1 MNQRLVAACV
11 AIPLVL
17 GLLVYAGLA
26 RLPYATYKPGG
37 TLDVLGEDEN
47 DAEIVQ
53 VVGRKTYRDDD
64 GELRMTTVAVSPPQ
78 PRGERGLSVVELIG
92 TWLDRDDAVY
102 PYLAVHPDEETEES
116 SRREGAQQ
124 MASSQDFA
132 VRVALTELGYD
143 VPQVLKV
150 ASVTADAPADG
161 VLRADDRLL
170 AVNGTSISSDP
181 EVSDDEELRTLIGEA
196 PPGEALRL
204 RIVRDDKERTVSVT
218 PVEEDGRQIIGIV
231 PGFDYDFPV
240 EVAIN
245 ISPDIGGPSA
255 GLMFSL
261 AVYDTLTPDSLA
273 GDHVVAGTGE
283 ISPDGV
289 VGPIGGIQ
297 QKIAGARQTGAD
309 LFLVPEDNCP
319 DALGADNGDMRLVMA
334 TTMHDA
340 RLALEDYAEDAD
352 ADLPSCEDAD
362 NDSDDAGAAQ

>member
-11 AIPLVL
+11 ALPLVF
-17 GLLVYAGLA
+17 GLLIYAGLA

-37 TLDVLGEDEN
+37 TLDVLGEDDNE
-47 DAEIVQ
+47 AEIVQ
-53 VVGRKTYRDDD
+53 VLGHKTFRDDD

-78 PRGERGLSVVELIG
+78 PKDARGLSLVELLG
-92 TWLDRDDAVY
+92 TWLDSDDAVY
-102 PYLAVHPDEETEES
+102 PYLAVHPDDETEES
-116 SRREGAQQ
+116 SRREGAAQ

-132 VRVALTELGYD
+132 VRVALVELGYD

-150 ASVTADAPADG
+150 ASITEDAPADG
-161 VLRADDRLL
+161 VLQVDDRLL
-170 AVNGTSISSDP
+170 AVNGTSVSADP
-181 EVSDDEELRTLIGEA
+181 EVSDDEELRTLIGAA
-196 PPGEALRL
+196 PQGQPL
-204 RIVRDDKERTVSVT
+204 RIKIQRGEKTRTVSLT
-218 PVEEDGRQIIGIV
+218 PKQEDGRQIIGIL

-240 EVAIN
+240 EVSIN

-261 AVYDTLTPDSLA
+261 AVYDTLTPGSLP

-283 ISPDGV
+283 ITPDGE

-297 QKIAGARQTGAD
+297 QKIAGARQSGAD
-309 LFLVPEDNCP
+309 LFLVPRDNCQ

-334 TTMHDA
+334 TTMHEA
-340 RLALEDYAEDAD
+340 RLAVAEHAKDPD

-362 NDSDDAGAAQ
+362 TEIAEDGQ